1 MESPGAVGN
10 GATSSR
16 CWAGKLVSQLERPIH
31 LETREGFDPNKLVVL
46 PKRDPRACSA
56 NACGNYAPVPHLSLS
71 AFCENLSSTRYAVFW
86 CRVASTKEDCLVMI
100 GANLSADIGLACG
113 A

>member
-1 MESPGAVGN
+1 MKRQAVV
-10 GATSSR
+10 
-16 CWAGKLVSQLERPIH
+16 AGRGSWLAKSNDRSTWRRERAS
-31 LETREGFDPNKLVVL
+31 EPNKLVVP

-56 NACGNYAPVPHLSLS
+56 NACGNYAPVPHLRLS
-71 AFCENLSSTRYAVFW
+71 ALCENLSSTRYAVFW